1 MAVKMTVIGLNRL
14 SVSAA
19 LALRENSDQ
28 IHISAWDADA
38 KVRAGAERMQV
49 FETLEKNLS
58 AAIKGANLVL
68 LSLPAD
74 EIRRGLEDLRPLMK
88 GGAALVHLGVLHAP
102 IFDWVDEILGA
113 GCRFISMYPAWN
125 AAALSITPAGIDS
138 ARAESFSGGLV
149 YIADAPQIPT
159 EMLDMALDLAV
170 LLGGQ
175 PVLTSPEELDG
186 LIATNLLVPQLM
198 AAALM
203 TITAS
208 QPGWRE
214 GQHVAGQFL
223 FQMTQPLQ
231 DLSDLEAS
239 GQSVLQN
246 GENLALT
253 LEKFQREI
261 QSVRH
266 VLASKDA
273 QGLKTYLQSGLAKR
287 EQWLKDRSQSQISTQ
302 MATSIPSRESALGRI
317 LKLGG

>member
-1 MAVKMTVIGLNRL
+1 MAVKLAVIGLNRL

-19 LALRENSDQ
+19 LALCENSDQ

-38 KVRAGAERMQV
+38 QARADAEKMQV
-49 FETLEKNLS
+49 FETLEKNLP
-58 AAIKGANLVL
+58 AAIKGAHLVL

-74 EIRRGLEDLRPLMK
+74 EIRRVLEDLCPLMNGK
-88 GGAALVHLGVLHAP
+88 PALVHLGVLHAP
-102 IFDWVDEILGA
+102 VYDWANEILGT
-113 GCRFISMYPAWN
+113 GGRFISMYPAWN
-125 AAALSITPAGIDS
+125 AAALAITPAGIHS
-138 ARAESFSGGLV
+138 ARADSFSGELI
-149 YIADAPQIPT
+149 YIADAPHVPT
-159 EMLDMALDLAV
+159 EMLDIALDLAV
-170 LLGGQ
+170 LLDGQ

-186 LIATNLLVPQLM
+186 LIATNLFVPQLM

-214 GQHVAGQFL
+214 GQHVAGQSL
-223 FQMTQPLQ
+223 FQTTQPLL
-231 DLSDLEAS
+231 DLSEIEAF

-253 LEKFQREI
+253 LEKCQREI

-266 VLASKDA
+266 VLASKDT
-273 QGLKTYLQSGLAKR
+273 QGLKTYLQDGLAKR